1 MIAAKQ
7 RTLKSP
13 IHCSGVGLHSGTK
26 VAMTLLPAESDTGI
40 VFRRTD
46 LAGAQAQILA
56 TWQNAIET
64 PLCTTLTDRRG
75 IRISTIEHLMSA
87 FHGCGI
93 DNALV
98 ELNGPEVPIMDGSAA
113 PFVFLFECAGIAEQD
128 VPRRIIRVLKRVI
141 IRDSNRWASLV
152 PSNTFSVRFTIDYDN
167 PVVRHQEWSVEVNPT
182 TYKREIARAR
192 TFGFLN
198 EVDELRAK
206 GFALGGSLDN
216 AVVISGEEIIND
228 GGFRFANECVR
239 HKVLDSVGDLYLAGA
254 PLVGAFEGVRAGH
267 ALTLRLVHALFADQ
281 SAWCWDDVGP
291 AEPAAHGD
299 AVGLS
304 VPPPRAVA
312 AQA

>member
-1 MIAAKQ
+1 MTAAKQ

-13 IHCSGVGLHSGTK
+13 IHCSGVGLHSGAK

-46 LAGAQAQILA
+46 LAGAQARISA
-56 TWQNAIET
+56 TWQNVIET
-64 PLCTTLTDRRG
+64 PLCTTLADQRG

-128 VPRRIIRVLKRVI
+128 MPRRIIRVLKPVI

-152 PSNTFSVRFTIDYDN
+152 PSDTFSVRFTIDYDN
-167 PVVRHQEWSVEVNPT
+167 PAVRHQEWSVEVNPT

-239 HKVLDSVGDLYLAGA
+239 HKILDSIGDLYLAGA
-254 PLVGAFEGVRAGH
+254 PLAGAFEGVRAGH

-291 AEPAAHGD
+291 PELAAHGD
-299 AVGLS
+299 TGGLS
-304 VPPPRAVA
+304 APPPRAVA